1 MTKNQLER
9 AGILGEIMRAEVAIL
24 TAKSAHCDRLRAIAA
39 HLKSKRQKAGLSLR
53 EVARRMQFTPAY
65 VSDVELGRR
74 GCPIGFADEYLK
86 AIGIE

>member
-9 AGILGEIMRAEVAIL
+9 AGILGEIMRAEASIL
-24 TAKSAHCDRLRAIAA
+24 AAQSAHRNALWVIAA
-39 HLKSKRQKAGLSLR
+39 HLKAKRQKAGLSLR

-74 GCPIGFADEYLK
+74 GCPVKFADEYLK

>member
-1 MTKNQLER
+1 MTKHQLER
-9 AGILGEIMRAEVAIL
+9 AGILGELMRAEVAIL
-24 TAKSAHCDRLRAIAA
+24 AAQSAHRKALCAVAS
-39 HLKSKRQKAGLSLR
+39 HLKAKRLQSGISLR

-74 GCPIGFADEYLK
+74 GCPVKFADEYLK